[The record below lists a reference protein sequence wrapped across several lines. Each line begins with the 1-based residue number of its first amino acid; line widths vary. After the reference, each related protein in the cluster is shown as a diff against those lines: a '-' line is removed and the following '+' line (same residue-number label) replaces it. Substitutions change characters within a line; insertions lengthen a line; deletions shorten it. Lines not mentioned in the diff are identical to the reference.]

1 MSGEICEKLSLLLQ
15 GKIPGKIAVENKS
28 GEDKRLAESVNL
40 LIGFMEEIHAF
51 IFPLSKGE
59 LNTCAIIH
67 RNNFLASPF
76 KELHSRLRH
85 LTWQAGQ
92 VAKGDF
98 SQRVDFMG
106 DFSEA
111 FNCMVTSLERNER
124 ALQQKIAELEN
135 AAARIKK
142 LEGILPIC
150 SNCKKIRLE
159 GADPRKKEGWVSLQE
174 YLEDRSEVTFT
185 HSICP
190 QCLEKLYPDVAKEL
204 MNSKREDSE

>member
-1 MSGEICEKLSLLLQ
+1 MTSEICDKLSVLLQ
-15 GKIPGKIAVENKS
+15 GKIPGKIAVGNIT
-28 GEDKRLAESVNL
+28 GEKQKLVESINL
-40 LIGFMEEIHAF
+40 LIDFMEEIHAF

-59 LNTCAIIH
+59 LNTISIIH
-67 RNNFLASPF
+67 RKNYLASPF

-92 VAKGDF
+92 VAKGDY

-111 FNCMVTSLERNER
+111 FNCMIISLERKER

-135 AAARIKK
+135 AAAHIKK

-150 SNCKKIRLE
+150 ANCKKIRLE
-159 GADPRKKEGWVSLQE
+159 GADPRKTDGWVGLEE
-174 YLEDRSEVTFT
+174 YVEDRSEVKFT

-190 QCLEKLYPDVAKEL
+190 QCLEKLYPDLAKKL
-204 MNSKREDSE
+204 SKPEA

>member
-1 MSGEICEKLSLLLQ
+1 MTSEICEKLAVLLQ
-15 GKIPGKIAVENKS
+15 GKIPGKIGVENKS
-28 GEDKRLAESVNL
+28 GEERKLAESMNQ
-40 LIGFMEEIHAF
+40 LIDFMKEVHDF

-59 LNTCAIIH
+59 LNNIANIQ
-67 RNNFLASPF
+67 RNNYLASPF
-76 KELHSRLRH
+76 KELHSRLLH

-92 VAKGDF
+92 VAKGDY

-111 FNCMVTSLERNER
+111 FNCMVISLECKEK
-124 ALQQKIAELEN
+124 ALQQKIAELED

-150 SNCKKIRLE
+150 ANCKKIRLE
-159 GADPRKKEGWVSLQE
+159 GADPRKIDGWVGLE
-174 YLEDRSEVTFT
+174 KYIEDRSEVIFT

-190 QCLEKLYPDVAKEL
+190 QCMEKLYPDLVEGMK
-204 MNSKREDSE
+204 K